1 MNELEYSLYQFGR
14 MMNDKVRMSA
24 YQSAISRTVRSGD
37 TVLDLGCGPGI
48 MAMLACRAGAGRV
61 YAIDTNSVVDF
72 GRQLGVA
79 NGLADKIQFLHG
91 DSRRIEL
98 PERVDVIVSD
108 VRGRLP
114 LYGEALQT
122 LNDARVRFLA
132 EGGRM
137 IPASDVL
144 FAAVVEAG
152 EQYLALTEPWSLN
165 GLNLS
170 ATLSL
175 VLNTIYGAQEPQ
187 QVISTPQKWCVLDYS
202 RVVDPRAAG
211 CMQIPIVRDST
222 AHGLMVWFE
231 TVLFEDIGYSSGPDE
246 GESVYGRLFFPWE
259 SPVTLFAGDEV
270 RVDLRADPVGHDYV
284 WCWETRIPPR
294 EERKE
299 VFFRQSTFHGATLS
313 TSLLHKHNTNFV
325 PELSTEGQ
333 AERWLLQAMDG
344 KRTLEDI
351 ASEAVRL
358 FPDVFRRREDALN
371 RAADLAEEFSL

>member
-1 MNELEYSLYQFGR
+1 
-14 MMNDKVRMSA
+14 
-24 YQSAISRTVRSGD
+24 
-37 TVLDLGCGPGI
+37 
-48 MAMLACRAGAGRV
+48 
-61 YAIDTNSVVDF
+61 
-72 GRQLGVA
+72 
-79 NGLADKIQFLHG
+79 
-91 DSRRIEL
+91 
-98 PERVDVIVSD
+98 
-108 VRGRLP
+108 
-114 LYGEALQT
+114 
-122 LNDARVRFLA
+122 
-132 EGGRM
+132 
-137 IPASDVL
+137 
-144 FAAVVEAG
+144 
-152 EQYLALTEPWSLN
+152 
-165 GLNLS
+165 
-170 ATLSL
+170 
-175 VLNTIYGAQEPQ
+175 
-187 QVISTPQKWCVLDYS
+187 
-202 RVVDPRAAG
+202 
-211 CMQIPIVRDST
+211 
-222 AHGLMVWFE
+222 MVWFE

-299 VFFRQSTFHGATLS
+299 IVFRQSTFHGATLS

-358 FPDVFRRREDALN
+358 FPGVFRRREDALN

>member
-1 MNELEYSLYQFGR
+1 MNELEYSLFQFGR

-24 YQSAISRTVRSGD
+24 YQAAISRAVRPGD
-37 TVLDLGCGPGI
+37 AVLDLGCGPGI

-79 NGLADKIQFLHG
+79 NGLLDKIQFLHG

-108 VRGRLP
+108 VRGKLP
-114 LYGEALQT
+114 LYAEAIQT
-122 LNDARVRFLA
+122 LNDARARFLA

-137 IPASDVL
+137 IPISDIL
-144 FAAVVEAG
+144 FTAVVEAG
-152 EQYLALTEPWSLN
+152 EQYRALTEPWSLN

-170 ATLSL
+170 EALSL
-175 VLNTIYGAQEPQ
+175 VVNTIYGAAATQ
-187 QVISTPQKWCVLDYS
+187 QLISSPQKWCVLDYS
-202 RVVDPRAAG
+202 CVVNPRAAG
-211 CMQIPIVRDST
+211 CIQIPIVRDST
-222 AHGLMVWFE
+222 AHGLTMWFE
-231 TVLFEDIGYSSGPDE
+231 TVLFDDIGYSSGPDN

-259 SPVTLFAGDEV
+259 SPVALFAGDEV
-270 RVDLRADPVGHDYV
+270 RVDLRADPVGGDYV
-284 WCWETRIPPR
+284 WRWETRIPAR
-294 EERKE
+294 EGRTEI
-299 VFFRQSTFHGATLS
+299 VFRQSTFQGATLS
-313 TSLLHKHNTNFV
+313 PSLLHKHSANFV

-333 AERWLLQAMDG
+333 AERWLLQSMDG
-344 KRTLEDI
+344 KRSLEDI

-358 FPDVFRRREDALN
+358 FPGIFRRREDALS